1 MPGRA
6 LHSFTQTIPQPD
18 SYSPDTPLEGYRSL
32 LDIHVLPQWEKT
44 AVGDIDWQS
53 IQRWVSKLSKTSPSN
68 RKGEGLSP
76 SRVIQAYHVFRAVL
90 GYAVKSRLLSAN
102 PATDIDLPRKPVGDK
117 RYLDDQQVADL
128 AGQCGEYD
136 ALVLVLAYC
145 GLRWGEVTALKRA
158 DLDFDRARINVKA
171 AVERVGRTYKLGPT
185 KTHEVRSVPASPP
198 VLAILRDRV
207 GSTAPDRLVFP
218 GADGFLKNYEFRKV
232 FDPAATR
239 AGLKGLAPHELRH
252 TCASLAIRNARASIK
267 AVQTMLGH
275 KTATMT
281 LDTYGSLYEGDLD
294 DVAVRMGSGFVYQV
308 RTE

>member
-1 MPGRA
+1 MP
-6 LHSFTQTIPQPD
+6 
-18 SYSPDTPLEGYRSL
+18 
-32 LDIHVLPQWEKT
+32 V
-44 AVGDIDWQS
+44 
-53 IQRWVSKLSKTSPSN
+53 
-68 RKGEGLSP
+68 
-76 SRVIQAYHVFRAVL
+76 
-90 GYAVKSRLLSAN
+90 
-102 PATDIDLPRKPVGDK
+102 
-117 RYLDDQQVADL
+117 
-128 AGQCGEYD
+128 
-136 ALVLVLAYC
+136 
-145 GLRWGEVTALKRA
+145 
-158 DLDFDRARINVKA
+158 
-171 AVERVGRTYKLGPT
+171 
-185 KTHEVRSVPASPP
+185 SPP

-207 GSTAPDRLVFP
+207 GSTTPDRLVFP